1 MICDQ
6 LGNSPVRAGG
16 RHRTLPRHPSEGMI
30 PMTIIGLAA
39 VLSAAGACIVLLWFV
54 RRTTVIA
61 GTERTLAIRLAD
73 HGELSVRVRVGAP
86 IPEGQWRQFRV
97 DASRLAAGL
106 QPHAARFGTL
116 EVHAL
121 GPLIAVRNGE
131 RVTGWGGPK
140 AGNRQAVAIFAFLLD
155 RGERGAGRDEIVELI
170 WPEVELGSADL
181 AFHRTIGGLRRMLAG
196 TSGSGGKQ
204 AIAYRDGVYRLD
216 LRLVRWTDIDD
227 FDRHVRAIETGGDL
241 DSLEASLEAVRGLYR
256 GDYMDDCPIY
266 GDSAHVEIRRQL
278 LRDQYVGALRTVAEA
293 REEAG
298 RAAAAAHLLREAWA
312 VAGGPRL
319 EQLPVARA
327 VKSVA

>member
-1 MICDQ
+1 
-6 LGNSPVRAGG
+6 
-16 RHRTLPRHPSEGMI
+16 MI

-106 QPHAARFGTL
+106 QPHAAPFGTL

-140 AGNRQAVAIFAFLLD
+140 AGSRQALAMFAFLFD
-155 RGERGAGRDEIVELI
+155 RGERGADRDEIVELI
-170 WPEVELGSADL
+170 WPEVELSSADL

-196 TSGSGGKQ
+196 TDGSSQKQ
-204 AIAYRDGVYRLD
+204 AIAYRDGLYRLD
-216 LRLVRWTDIDD
+216 IGLVHWTDVDE
-227 FDRHVRAIETGGDL
+227 FERHLRAIETEGDL
-241 DSLEASLEAVRGLYR
+241 VALEANLEAARGLYR

-266 GDSAHVEIRRQL
+266 GDSTHVEIRRQL
-278 LRDQYVGALRTVAEA
+278 LRDRYVGALQTVAEA
-293 REEAG
+293 RERAG
-298 RAAAAAHLLREAWA
+298 RTAAAAHLLREAWG
-312 VAGGPRL
+312 VAGGGPRP
-319 EQLPVARA
+319 EQLPVASAVRA
-327 VKSVA
+327 VA